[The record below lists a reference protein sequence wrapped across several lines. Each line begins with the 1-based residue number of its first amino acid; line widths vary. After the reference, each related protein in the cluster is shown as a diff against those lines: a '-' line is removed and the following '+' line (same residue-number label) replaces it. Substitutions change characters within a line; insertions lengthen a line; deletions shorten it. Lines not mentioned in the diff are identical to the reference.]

1 MYRRILKKIKTT
13 FHESCC
19 LIIDNHITLK
29 EIFIMDKL
37 DLKGKWNEMKGKIKQ
52 EYADWTDDDLKYE
65 EGKDDELLGRLQ
77 QKLGQ
82 TREDVI
88 TWLKGLG

>member
-1 MYRRILKKIKTT
+1 
-13 FHESCC
+13 
-19 LIIDNHITLK
+19 
-29 EIFIMDKL
+29 MDKL

-82 TREDVI
+82 TREDVS
-88 TWLKGLG
+88 TWLKSLG